1 MIICNNIQDNKVFNN
16 IKRYCVQMKEEL
28 FDSFALTSYSQ
39 EGEDMILRRIFENQ
53 QQGFYIDVGAH
64 HPKRFSNTYV
74 LYKHGWT
81 GINIDAMPDSM
92 KLFNK
97 FRKRDINLE
106 KALSDK
112 KEKLTYYIFN
122 EPALNGFSKTVCEK
136 HINQGNG
143 KYRIISKITMET
155 TTLKEILDFYLP
167 VGQMIHFLSIDVEG
181 LEMKVLQS
189 NDWDKYRPEVILV
202 EALDTDLEHI
212 FNSDLYI
219 FLHSMGYILFAKTFQ
234 TYIFKLN

>member
-1 MIICNNIQDNKVFNN
+1 MIICNNIQDNKIFKN
-16 IKRYCVQMKEEL
+16 IKRFCIQIKRGL
-28 FDSFALTSYSQ
+28 FDGFALISYSQ
-39 EGEDMILRRIFENQ
+39 EGEDLILRRIFENQ

-74 LYKHGWT
+74 FYKHGWR

-112 KEKLTYYIFN
+112 KERLTYYMFN
-122 EPALNGFSKTVCEK
+122 EPALNGFLKSVSEK
-136 HINQGNG
+136 HISQGDG
-143 KYRIISKITMET
+143 RYRIISEITMET

-167 VGQMIHFLSIDVEG
+167 LGQVIHFLSIDVEG
-181 LEMKVLQS
+181 LEMGVLRS
-189 NDWDKYRPEVILV
+189 NDWDNYKPEVILV

-212 FNSDLYI
+212 FNSELFI
-219 FLHSMGYILFAKTFQ
+219 FLHSKGYSLLAKTYH
-234 TYIFKLN
+234 TYIFKL